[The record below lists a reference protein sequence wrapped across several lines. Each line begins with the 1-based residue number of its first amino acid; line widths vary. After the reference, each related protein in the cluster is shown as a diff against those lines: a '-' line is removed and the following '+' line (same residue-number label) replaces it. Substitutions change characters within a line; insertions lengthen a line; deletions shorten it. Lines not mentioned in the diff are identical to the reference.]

1 MRHARSSAIG
11 YFNHHVEE
19 SRSFAPSHRACA
31 AAWWHFSSQFRYQRN
46 IPEAVI
52 RGMVAL
58 HGCSRMSIVPIRTD
72 AAPSHPLSY
81 DASALDSCINPIVLC
96 RRTISQASSLVSL
109 VVNGAGSSLYR
120 LPYYPGTCIMHYYR
134 VVTGASTLS
143 SRLWPSTS
151 GPPHQ
156 PPPFQSPPTLG
167 ALFLSLNNHSLH
179 A

>member
-19 SRSFAPSHRACA
+19 SRSFAPSHRGCA

-58 HGCSRMSIVPIRTD
+58 HGCSRMSIVPIRTN

-81 DASALDSCINPIVLC
+81 HASALDSCINPIVLC

-120 LPYYPGTCIMHYYR
+120 LPYPGTCIMHYYR

-167 ALFLSLNNHSLH
+167 ALLLSLNNHSLH